1 MIRFLATA
9 LVVFALAGPTAAS
22 EHNRARD
29 AVRSGQI
36 LPLRAIAEKVRN
48 QFGGKVI
55 DVSLDRSG
63 NPNSWRYAV
72 KVLQPNGRVIIVT
85 VRASDAKVLGVR

>member
-1 MIRFLATA
+1 MIRFLTIV
-9 LVVFALAGPTAAS
+9 LLTLALACPVMAS

-36 LPLRAIAEKVRN
+36 LPLSTIAAKVRSE
-48 QFGGKVI
+48 FGGKVI
-55 DVSLDRSG
+55 DVTLNRSG
-63 NPNSWRYAV
+63 NPSSWRYAV
-72 KVLQPNGRVIIVT
+72 KVLQPNGRVMIVN